1 MSTTTIPPQRCA
13 YDQQTRD
20 EMRSD
25 CRAII
30 HAMIDASPGNADV
43 FLGLMAILFEHVEK
57 DKRAQVVRQV
67 KEMLNKIGS

>member
-1 MSTTTIPPQRCA
+1 
-13 YDQQTRD
+13 
-20 EMRSD
+20 
-25 CRAII
+25 
-30 HAMIDASPGNADV
+30 MIDASPGNADV